1 LKGIEFGGIGME
13 RMRVSAPDTLVL
25 EPGHG
30 VPSKP
35 PKPLVSS
42 KLRVLSYEKGSY
54 NRGSVT
60 VSKYPDGTI
69 VLDDG
74 KNRVVQRPFNH
85 PARQSCQSD
94 CVVTKM
100 FSACSNFV
108 RKLFGRGR

>member
-1 LKGIEFGGIGME
+1 ME

-30 VPSKP
+30 GPNRSP
-35 PKPLVSS
+35 VSS

-74 KNRVVQRPFNH
+74 KNRVVQRPYNH
-85 PARQSCQSD
+85 PARQISYESD
-94 CVVTKM
+94 FVITKF
-100 FSACSNFV
+100 FSTCSNFV
-108 RKLFGRGR
+108 RKVFRLSR

>member
-1 LKGIEFGGIGME
+1 ME

-25 EPGHG
+25 EPNYGG
-30 VPSKP
+30 PNRQP
-35 PKPLVSS
+35 VSS

-74 KNRVVQRPFNH
+74 KNRVVQRPYNH
-85 PARQSCQSD
+85 PARQLSCQSD
-94 CVVTKM
+94 CVVTKLV
-100 FSACSNFV
+100 SACSNFV
-108 RKLFGRGR
+108 RKLLDAVAKR